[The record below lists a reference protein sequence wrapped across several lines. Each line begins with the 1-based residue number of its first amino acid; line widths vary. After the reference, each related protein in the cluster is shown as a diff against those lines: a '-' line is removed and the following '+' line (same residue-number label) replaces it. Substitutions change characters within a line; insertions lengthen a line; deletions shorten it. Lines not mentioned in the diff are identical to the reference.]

1 MNLHNKLQIYDIS
14 GKKDSIG
21 NLPDHILHHILSL
34 MPTKD
39 AIATSILSKRWNYL
53 WMDLFAF
60 NFAIY
65 RNQSDSR
72 ICNPTNHLLD
82 LVHRLLHRSNSRPI
96 SLTIAMYGSGITV
109 DPVKL
114 HCFLSDPNMY
124 KVEELDISL
133 NLKSNPFI
141 LPQRFSTCASF
152 NNLHLQLECV
162 LNVPSCICFSNL
174 KMLNI
179 SSVTFSNDNSLQK
192 LLSGCVVLQELIMF
206 GCGWNN
212 IKQVNIAMSTLRKLS
227 MDFNYPTDDELFGS
241 KIEIDAVNLL
251 SFTCSGFL
259 TVEVSLVNL
268 ASIVDA
274 YIDLQ
279 IYFPLNQ
286 PYIAAHEIKLLTGL
300 HHVKSLRLSNDTLQ
314 CLFIAQDN
322 FHVLPSFYDLKRL
335 DVNFGTVTGYTNAFL
350 MDFLKKTPKLEELE
364 IPNGFHP
371 NTCMHGEEWIMNSVP
386 WCFKTC
392 LNLFCFSNF
401 DGDEAEL
408 QFLKFI
414 LENAPFLKNIYIYG
428 SNNLQADLKKQT
440 DIYDRLESMGLQN
453 WIIK

>member
-1 MNLHNKLQIYDIS
+1 
-14 GKKDSIG
+14 
-21 NLPDHILHHILSL
+21 
-34 MPTKD
+34 MPTKN
-39 AIATSILSKRWNYL
+39 AVATSILSKRWKYL

-65 RNQSDSR
+65 RNQSDSG

-141 LPQRFSTCASF
+141 LPQSFSTCASF
-152 NNLHLQLECV
+152 NNLYLQLECV

-364 IPNGFHP
+364 IPN
-371 NTCMHGEEWIMNSVP
+371 
-386 WCFKTC
+386 
-392 LNLFCFSNF
+392 
-401 DGDEAEL
+401 
-408 QFLKFI
+408 
-414 LENAPFLKNIYIYG
+414 
-428 SNNLQADLKKQT
+428 ADLKKQT

-453 WIIK
+453 WIIKILVDLLMVKNGDFV